1 VGAVRNAAAA
11 ALVAAAAVAGVLVLA
26 HGGSAPA
33 LAPTAP
39 VAVRASFEPA
49 VVQFGDPVVA
59 HVVVTLDRDAVRA
72 GTLHVE
78 DDLAPLTALAAAR
91 TTRTVAGRLET
102 VSITQR
108 VACLTE
114 PCLGRTIALPRVHL
128 SVRTRSGSVTTL
140 TDPWRRLQVRNR
152 VTSADLAR
160 TSPRF
165 AADTA
170 PAAPSYRVAPGTA
183 ATVLDV
189 VAALAA
195 AGAVA
200 LLALQA
206 LAVVRRRQ
214 RAVTGDELARA
225 LRLVREAGAR
235 PVPDRRRALALLARL
250 LPSTLGRRASDLAWS
265 EPTPEPQDLDA
276 FATRVERERAG

>member
-1 VGAVRNAAAA
+1 MRIAAAA
-11 ALVAAAAVAGVLVLA
+11 ALVATAAVAGVLLLA
-26 HGGSAPA
+26 RSSSTPA

-49 VVQFGDPVVA
+49 VVQFGDPIVA
-59 HVVVTLDRDAVRA
+59 HIVVSLDRDAVRTR
-72 GTLHVE
+72 TLDV
-78 DDLAPLTALAAAR
+78 DADVAPLTALAAAK
-91 TTRTVAGRLET
+91 TTRTSSGRLET

-114 PCLGRTIALPRVHL
+114 PCLARTIALPRVRV
-128 SVRTRSGSVTTL
+128 SVRTSAGSAATFSK
-140 TDPWRRLQVRNR
+140 PWRRLLVRSR
-152 VTSADLAR
+152 VSMADLAR
-160 TSPRF
+160 STPRF

-170 PAAPSYRVAPGTA
+170 PTAPSYRVAPATA
-183 ATVLDV
+183 ATALDV
-189 VAALAA
+189 IAALAA
-195 AGAVA
+195 TGAVA

-206 LAVVRRRQ
+206 LAVLRRR
-214 RAVTGDELARA
+214 RVAVAGDELARA
-225 LRLVREAGAR
+225 LRLVREAEAR

-250 LPSTLGRRASDLAWS
+250 LPSTLGRHASDMAWS